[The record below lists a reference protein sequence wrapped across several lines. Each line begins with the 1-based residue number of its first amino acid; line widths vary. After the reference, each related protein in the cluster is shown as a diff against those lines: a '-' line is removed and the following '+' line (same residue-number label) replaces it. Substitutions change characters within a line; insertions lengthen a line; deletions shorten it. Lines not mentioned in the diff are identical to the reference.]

1 MEGNMQIN
9 GVNTGIHPIPS
20 PPLEPNV
27 ISLEKIKAILYLGL
41 RGEVFLPKPEHK
53 VDIIV

>member
-1 MEGNMQIN
+1 MQIN